1 VSARRIAP
9 EWVAI
14 EAREI
19 FFCSKV
25 RASAMQG
32 LTPSKKEQQVIT
44 EAHGKID
51 IMHHHYYNPLIF
63 LPITYQLAHQV
74 NLIVQI
80 QVVCRLI
87 QKGHPR
93 LLYYQGGE
101 IYTSS
106 FTARERGERPVLH
119 PLEPHTGELLL
130 SHFNIDFTFTP
141 KWG

>member
-1 VSARRIAP
+1 MSTGAISVVHSVLGRSSLWQEKRVSARRIAP

-51 IMHHHYYNPLIF
+51 IMHHHYYNPLISCQSPTSW
-63 LPITYQLAHQV
+63 PIRST
-74 NLIVQI
+74 
-80 QVVCRLI
+80 
-87 QKGHPR
+87 
-93 LLYYQGGE
+93 
-101 IYTSS
+101 
-106 FTARERGERPVLH
+106 
-119 PLEPHTGELLL
+119 
-130 SHFNIDFTFTP
+130 
-141 KWG
+141 